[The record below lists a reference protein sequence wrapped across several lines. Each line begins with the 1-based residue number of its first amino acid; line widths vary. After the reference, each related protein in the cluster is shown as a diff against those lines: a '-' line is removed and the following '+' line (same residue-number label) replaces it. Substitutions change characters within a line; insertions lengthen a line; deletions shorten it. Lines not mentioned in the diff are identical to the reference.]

1 MLEVAHVV
9 RRYGPV
15 GGMERYV
22 WELTHA
28 LSKLGVNV
36 TVVCE
41 KCFAAPEFNIKVVE
55 FGEVKPKPRWLAMLR
70 FSRNVRK
77 WNNSSG
83 KDYLIHS
90 HERTGIHQIT
100 TIHGPSIKNRKK
112 KLLDFLSIR
121 IKAWEWLEKR
131 EVLGRQVLRV
141 LPNSEL
147 VRADLIKHYPE
158 VATHL
163 GPIAHPGVIVSN
175 EAPLRNVGSRTIGFI
190 GKEWKRKGLPQ
201 AIKIFEEIYRSDPSA
216 RFLVAGADVEE
227 VQPLFTGLPDGSYDL
242 LGWIEPPEFF
252 GKINTL
258 VHPAKDEPFGMVIA
272 EALESGV
279 PVVISDVCGVASHL
293 NKQHG
298 YILPLDSNAWGECI
312 SILLKDTAREV
323 EGLGLTWDSL
333 ALETVSLYKTIAKS

>member
-242 LGWIEPPEFF
+242 LGWIESPEFF

-293 NKQHG
+293 NEQHG

>member
-28 LSKLGVNV
+28 LSKLDVKV

-41 KCFAAPEFNIKVVE
+41 KCFAAPDCNIKVVE
-55 FGEVKPKPRWLAMLR
+55 LGEIKPKPRWLAILR
-70 FSRNVRK
+70 FSKNVRE
-77 WNNSSG
+77 WHESSG
-83 KDYLIHS
+83 KGYLIHS

-121 IKAWEWLEKR
+121 IKAWEWLERR
-131 EVLGRQVLRV
+131 EVLGRQVLRI
-141 LPNSEL
+141 LPNSAL
-147 VRADLIKHYPE
+147 VKVDLIKHYPE
-158 VATHL
+158 VLNHL
-163 GPIAHPGVIVSN
+163 GPIAHPGVTVSK
-175 EAPLRNVGSRTIGFI
+175 EAPLRNVESKTIGFI

-201 AIKIFEEIYRSDPSA
+201 AIKVFEEIYHSDPSA
-216 RFLVAGADVEE
+216 SFLVAGAEVEE
-227 VQPLFTGLPDGSYDL
+227 VQPLFAGLPEGSYDL
-242 LGWIEPPEFF
+242 LGWIEPSEFF

-258 VHPAKDEPFGMVIA
+258 IHPAKDEPFGMVVA
-272 EALESGV
+272 EAVEFGV

-293 NKQHG
+293 NGQHG
-298 YILPLDSNAWGECI
+298 YVLPLDSNDWVKCVSG
-312 SILLKDTAREV
+312 LTRDTTRAV
-323 EGLGLTWDSL
+323 KGLGLTWENL
-333 ALETVSLYKTIAKS
+333 AELHFDIYSALDK

>member
-28 LSKLGVNV
+28 LSLLGINV

-41 KCFAAPEFNIKVVE
+41 KCFTKPELNIKVIE
-55 FGEVKPKPRWLAMLR
+55 LGEVKPKPRWLAMLL
-70 FSRNVRK
+70 FSKNVRK
-77 WNNSSG
+77 WYMSSG

-90 HERTGIHQIT
+90 HERTGIHQVT

-112 KLLDFLSIR
+112 KRLDLLSIR

-147 VRADLIKHYPE
+147 VRTDLIKHYPE

-163 GPIAHPGVIVSN
+163 GPIAYPGVIVSN

-242 LGWIEPPEFF
+242 LGWMEPSEFF

-258 VHPAKDEPFGMVIA
+258 IHPAKDEPFGMVVA

-293 NKQHG
+293 NDHHG
-298 YILPLDSNAWGECI
+298 YVLPLGSNAWVE
-312 SILLKDTAREV
+312 SVTKLLNEENIEV
-323 EGLGLTWDSL
+323 KGLGLTWVKLAELHNDIYL
-333 ALETVSLYKTIAKS
+333 ALDK

>member
-28 LSKLGVNV
+28 LSRLGVKV

-41 KCFAAPEFNIKVVE
+41 KCFTKPELNIKVVE
-55 FGEVKPKPRWLAMLR
+55 LGEVKPKPRWLAMLR
-70 FSRNVRK
+70 FSKNVRE
-77 WNNSSG
+77 WYESSE

-90 HERTGIHQIT
+90 HERTGIHHFT
-100 TIHGPSIKNRKK
+100 TIHGPSIKNREK

-131 EVLGRQVLRV
+131 EVLGRQVLRT
-141 LPNSEL
+141 LPNSAL

-163 GPIAHPGVIVSN
+163 GPIAHPGVTVSK
-175 EAPLRNVGSRTIGFI
+175 EAPLRNVESKIIGFI
-190 GKEWKRKGLPQ
+190 GKEWKRKGLPH
-201 AIKIFEEIYRSDPSA
+201 AIKVFEEIYRSDPSA
-216 RFLVAGADVEE
+216 RFVVAGAEVEE
-227 VQPLFTGLPDGSYDL
+227 VQPLFTNLPEVSYDL
-242 LGWIEPPEFF
+242 LGWVEPSEFF

-258 VHPAKDEPFGMVIA
+258 IHPAKDEPFGMVVA
-272 EALESGV
+272 EALEAGV

-293 NKQHG
+293 KDNHG
-298 YILPLDSNAWGECI
+298 YVLSLESNAWAECVI
-312 SILLKDTAREV
+312 DLVSDSARVV
-323 EGLGLTWDSL
+323 EGLGLTWDGL
-333 ALETVSLYKTIAKS
+333 ALETVSLYETIYRC

>member
-55 FGEVKPKPRWLAMLR
+55 LGEVTSKPRWLAMLR
-70 FSRNVRK
+70 FSKNVRK
-77 WNNSSG
+77 WHMSSG

-90 HERTGIHQIT
+90 HERTGIHQVT

-121 IKAWEWLEKR
+121 IKAWEWLERR
-131 EVLGRQVLRV
+131 EVLGRQVLRT
-141 LPNSEL
+141 LPNSAL

-158 VATHL
+158 VVTYL
-163 GPIAHPGVIVSN
+163 GPIAHPGVTVSK
-175 EAPLRNVGSRTIGFI
+175 EAPLRNVESKTIGFI

-201 AIKIFEEIYRSDPSA
+201 AIKVFEEIYRSDPST
-216 RFLVAGADVEE
+216 RFLVAGAEAEE
-227 VQPLFTGLPDGSYDL
+227 VQPLFTGFPEGSYEL
-242 LGWIEPPEFF
+242 LDWVDPLDFF

-258 VHPAKDEPFGMVIA
+258 IHPAKDEPFGMVVA

-279 PVVISDVCGVASHL
+279 PVVISDICGVASHL
-293 NKQHG
+293 NDQHG
-298 YILPLDSNAWGECI
+298 YILPLDSNAWAKCV
-312 SILLKDTAREV
+312 SILLSDTSRVV
-323 EGLGLTWDSL
+323 EGLGLTWDGL
-333 ALETVSLYKTIAKS
+333 ALETVSLYETFDKG

>member
-70 FSRNVRK
+70 FSRNVHK
-77 WNNSSG
+77 WHNSSG

-242 LGWIEPPEFF
+242 LGWMEPSEFF

-258 VHPAKDEPFGMVIA
+258 IHPAKDEPFGMVVA

-293 NKQHG
+293 NEQHG

-312 SILLKDTAREV
+312 SFLLKDTARVV

-333 ALETVSLYKTIAKS
+333 ALETVSLYETIAKG

>member
-28 LSKLGVNV
+28 LSKLGINV
-36 TVVCE
+36 TVICE
-41 KCFAAPEFNIKVVE
+41 KCFTKPELNIKVIE
-55 FGEVKPKPRWLAMLR
+55 LGEVKPKPRWLAMLR

-83 KDYLIHS
+83 KDYLFHS

-163 GPIAHPGVIVSN
+163 GPIAHPGVTVSN
-175 EAPLRNVGSRTIGFI
+175 EAPLRNVRSRTIGFI

-201 AIKIFEEIYRSDPSA
+201 AIKVFEEIYRSDPSA

-227 VQPLFTGLPDGSYDL
+227 VQSLFTGLPNGSYDL
-242 LGWIEPPEFF
+242 LGWIEPAEFF

-293 NKQHG
+293 NEQHG

-333 ALETVSLYKTIAKS
+333 ALETVSLYKTIAKN

>member
-28 LSKLGVNV
+28 LSKLDVKV

-41 KCFAAPEFNIKVVE
+41 KCFAAPDSNIKVVE
-55 FGEVKPKPRWLAMLR
+55 LGEVKPKPRWLAMLR
-70 FSRNVRK
+70 FSKNVRE
-77 WNNSSG
+77 WHESSEKG
-83 KDYLIHS
+83 YLIHS

-121 IKAWEWLEKR
+121 IKAWEWLERR
-131 EVLGRQVLRV
+131 EVLGRQVLRI
-141 LPNSEL
+141 LPNSAL
-147 VRADLIKHYPE
+147 VKVDLIKHYPE
-158 VATHL
+158 VLNHL
-163 GPIAHPGVIVSN
+163 GPIAHPGVKVSK
-175 EAPLRNVGSRTIGFI
+175 EAPLRNVESKTIGFI

-201 AIKIFEEIYRSDPSA
+201 AIKVFEEIYHSDPSA
-216 RFLVAGADVEE
+216 SFLVAGAEVEE
-227 VQPLFTGLPDGSYDL
+227 VQPLFAGLPEGSYDL
-242 LGWIEPPEFF
+242 LGWIEPSEFF

-258 VHPAKDEPFGMVIA
+258 IHPAKDEPFGMVVA
-272 EALESGV
+272 EAVEFGV

-293 NKQHG
+293 NGQHG
-298 YILPLDSNAWGECI
+298 YVLPLDSNDWVKCVSG
-312 SILLKDTAREV
+312 LTRDTTRAV
-323 EGLGLTWDSL
+323 KGLGLTWENL
-333 ALETVSLYKTIAKS
+333 AELHVDIYSALDK